1 MVIGRKICVSL
12 PIVVVILSKS
22 LNLPDPPNFFFIGK
36 VRMIM
41 IASELVGNVNKRT
54 LESLQMLVL

>member
-22 LNLPDPPNFFFIGK
+22 LNLPDPPNFFFIDK